1 MSQENVE
8 LVRGAF
14 HAFQRG
20 GIESALSFFSPDCIW
35 YPTNRWLEDS
45 AYRGHDGM
53 RRLAAAF
60 ADNFD
65 RWEYEVTDTRD
76 ADDRV
81 IALGVMSGQIKS
93 SLAPISQTIC
103 LLVSGFHDDKTF
115 TEIRAFA
122 SWAEALDAAGLAD

>member
-14 HAFQRG
+14 QAFQRG
-20 GIESALSFFSPDCIW
+20 GIEAALSFFSPDCVW
-35 YPTNRWLEDS
+35 HPTNRWLEDS

-53 RRLAAAF
+53 RRLAASF

-65 RWEYEVTDTRD
+65 SWEYDVTDTRD

-93 SLAPISQTIC
+93 SRAPISQTIC
-103 LLVSGFHDDKTF
+103 LVVSGFHDDTF
-115 TEIRAFA
+115 GEIRAFA
-122 SWAEALDAAGLAD
+122 SWREALEAAGLAD